1 MKQYEVAQI
10 IENGGATL
18 SKDGQQVQFLR
29 GYQVSKQDVY
39 TLTVENIQAVTK
51 AINKLLKTVDASE
64 CVGVWVDGGSVY
76 IDISEKIDRL
86 SDAMNA
92 GIQRKQYSIYDWTM
106 RRCIA
111 TR

>member
-18 SKDGQQVQFLR
+18 DKQGKQIERLR
-29 GYQVSKQDVY
+29 GYQVSKKDVY
-39 TLTVENIQAVTK
+39 TLTAGNIQAVTK
-51 AINKLLKTVDASE
+51 AINKLLKTVEPSE
-64 CVGVWVDGGSVY
+64 CVGVWVENGEAF
-76 IDISEKIDRL
+76 IDISETIDKF

-92 GIQRKQYSIYDWTM
+92 GIQRKQYSIYDWAM

>member
-1 MKQYEVAQI
+1 MKHYEVAQI

-18 SKDGQQVQFLR
+18 SKDGKQIERLR
-29 GYQVSKQDVY
+29 GYQVSKCDCY
-39 TLTVENIQAVTK
+39 ELNIKNVNK
-51 AINKLLKTVDASE
+51 ISHAINKLLRTVDASE
-64 CVGVWVDGGSVY
+64 CVGVWVDAGKVY
-76 IDISEKIDRL
+76 IDVSETIDKL

-92 GIQRKQYSIYDWTM
+92 GIKRKQYSIYDWTM